1 MRKERPM
8 SAPSRIASDVI
19 FTQQRNQLIVTVQI
33 ENTPGRKSI
42 LRHINQR
49 NMPQLGVVSLVKLMS
64 CRLRRIAGKINVV
77 CLHSLNGDLF
87 VALSS
92 SLQESFVSRSIS
104 VPILSTNFNASHKS
118 KKLSLTDW

>member
-1 MRKERPM
+1 M

-19 FTQQRNQLIVTVQI
+19 FRQQRNQLIVTVQI

-42 LRHINQR
+42 LRHIKPTKDASAR
-49 NMPQLGVVSLVKLMS
+49 
-64 CRLRRIAGKINVV
+64 RRIAGKINVV

-92 SLQESFVSRSIS
+92 SLQESFVSRSRS
-104 VPILSTNFNASHKS
+104 VPILSTQILTHRTRVKNFRLLTG
-118 KKLSLTDW
+118 KKNCVES